1 MDKLTELVSAK
12 SAMPAEWIQPS
23 TEIANLDIDSLD
35 FVELIFE
42 IESEFDIKIPTEWDG
57 EFATMADLSDAIDRL
72 KNSEAPSAE
81 LPLPSLFC
89 TASMPRR
96 NRNRFVWLSEIAENT
111 MTVFD
116 AATVKTSVRRREH
129 RM

>member
-12 SAMPAEWIQPS
+12 AAMPADWIEPS
-23 TEIANLDIDSLD
+23 TEMSNLGIDSLD

-72 KNSEAPSAE
+72 KNSEAA
-81 LPLPSLFC
+81 
-89 TASMPRR
+89 AS
-96 NRNRFVWLSEIAENT
+96 
-111 MTVFD
+111 
-116 AATVKTSVRRREH
+116 
-129 RM
+129 

>member
-57 EFATMADLSDAIDRL
+57 EFATMADLSSSHHQ
-72 KNSEAPSAE
+72 SETIKRKYRM
-81 LPLPSLFC
+81 LL
-89 TASMPRR
+89 PRR
-96 NRNRFVWLSEIAENT
+96 
-111 MTVFD
+111 
-116 AATVKTSVRRREH
+116 
-129 RM
+129 

>member
-23 TEIANLDIDSLD
+23 TEIANLGIDSLD

-57 EFATMADLSDAIDRL
+57 EFATMAGLSSSHHQ
-72 KNSEAPSAE
+72 SETIKRKYRTPQ
-81 LPLPSLFC
+81 P
-89 TASMPRR
+89 
-96 NRNRFVWLSEIAENT
+96 
-111 MTVFD
+111 
-116 AATVKTSVRRREH
+116 
-129 RM
+129 

>member
-12 SAMPAEWIQPS
+12 AAMPADWIEPS
-23 TEIANLDIDSLD
+23 TEMSNLGIDRLD

-72 KNSEAPSAE
+72 KNSEAS
-81 LPLPSLFC
+81 
-89 TASMPRR
+89 
-96 NRNRFVWLSEIAENT
+96 VSE
-111 MTVFD
+111 
-116 AATVKTSVRRREH
+116 
-129 RM
+129 

>member
-12 SAMPAEWIQPS
+12 AAMPADWIEPS
-23 TEIANLDIDSLD
+23 TEMSNLGIDSLD

-72 KNSEAPSAE
+72 KNSEAS
-81 LPLPSLFC
+81 
-89 TASMPRR
+89 
-96 NRNRFVWLSEIAENT
+96 VSE
-111 MTVFD
+111 
-116 AATVKTSVRRREH
+116 
-129 RM
+129 

>member
-12 SAMPAEWIQPS
+12 AAMPAEWIQPS
-23 TEIANLDIDSLD
+23 TEMSNLGIDSLD

-72 KNSEAPSAE
+72 KYSEAS
-81 LPLPSLFC
+81 
-89 TASMPRR
+89 
-96 NRNRFVWLSEIAENT
+96 VSE
-111 MTVFD
+111 
-116 AATVKTSVRRREH
+116 
-129 RM
+129 

>member
-42 IESEFDIKIPTEWDG
+42 IESAFDIKIPTEWDG
-57 EFATMADLSDAIDRL
+57 EFATMADLSSSHHQ
-72 KNSEAPSAE
+72 SETIKGKYRM
-81 LPLPSLFC
+81 LL
-89 TASMPRR
+89 PRR
-96 NRNRFVWLSEIAENT
+96 
-111 MTVFD
+111 
-116 AATVKTSVRRREH
+116 
-129 RM
+129 

>member
-42 IESEFDIKIPTEWDG
+42 IESEFDIKIPTEWHG
-57 EFATMADLSDAIDRL
+57 EFATMADLSSSHHQ
-72 KNSEAPSAE
+72 SETIKRKYRT
-81 LPLPSLFC
+81 PLP
-89 TASMPRR
+89 RR
-96 NRNRFVWLSEIAENT
+96 
-111 MTVFD
+111 
-116 AATVKTSVRRREH
+116 
-129 RM
+129 

>member
-57 EFATMADLSDAIDRL
+57 EFATMAALSSSHHQSETIKRKYRMRL
-72 KNSEAPSAE
+72 PK
-81 LPLPSLFC
+81 
-89 TASMPRR
+89 R
-96 NRNRFVWLSEIAENT
+96 
-111 MTVFD
+111 
-116 AATVKTSVRRREH
+116 
-129 RM
+129 

>member
-23 TEIANLDIDSLD
+23 TEISNLDIDSLD

-42 IESEFDIKIPTEWDG
+42 IESEFDIKIPTERDG

-72 KNSEAPSAE
+72 KNSEAPAYE
-81 LPLPSLFC
+81 FPFPLKFC
-89 TASMPRR
+89 MAPMPR
-96 NRNRFVWLSEIAENT
+96 
-111 MTVFD
+111 
-116 AATVKTSVRRREH
+116 
-129 RM
+129 

>member
-12 SAMPAEWIQPS
+12 AAMPADWIEPS
-23 TEIANLDIDSLD
+23 TEMSNLGIDSLD

-72 KNSEAPSAE
+72 KNSEASA
-81 LPLPSLFC
+81 
-89 TASMPRR
+89 
-96 NRNRFVWLSEIAENT
+96 SE
-111 MTVFD
+111 
-116 AATVKTSVRRREH
+116 
-129 RM
+129 

>member
-23 TEIANLDIDSLD
+23 TEISNLDIDSLD

-57 EFATMADLSDAIDRL
+57 EFATMTDLSDAIDRL
-72 KNSEAPSAE
+72 KNSEA
-81 LPLPSLFC
+81 
-89 TASMPRR
+89 T
-96 NRNRFVWLSEIAENT
+96 VSE
-111 MTVFD
+111 
-116 AATVKTSVRRREH
+116 
-129 RM
+129 

>member
-57 EFATMADLSDAIDRL
+57 EFATMADLSCPADRRLFKELQAAI
-72 KNSEAPSAE
+72 
-81 LPLPSLFC
+81 
-89 TASMPRR
+89 
-96 NRNRFVWLSEIAENT
+96 SEIRT
-111 MTVFD
+111 IPVH
-116 AATVKTSVRRREH
+116 VHGLVSLRIVQP
-129 RM
+129 

>member
-1 MDKLTELVSAK
+1 MDELTELVSAK
-12 SAMPAEWIQPS
+12 SAMPAEWTQPS
-23 TEIANLDIDSLD
+23 TEIANLDIDSLE

-42 IESEFDIKIPTEWDG
+42 IEFEFDIKIPTEWDG
-57 EFATMADLSDAIDRL
+57 RFATADLSDAIDRH

-96 NRNRFVWLSEIAENT
+96 KRNRFVWLSEIADNT
-111 MTVFD
+111 MTVVD
-116 AATVKTSVRRREH
+116 AATTKTLVRRGGH
-129 RM
+129 RT